1 MVNIMHYLLLL
12 ITEIRKANMVA
23 SGAFG
28 MEINAVM
35 EFLDKE

>member
-1 MVNIMHYLLLL
+1 MVNIVYYLLIL
-12 ITEIRKANMVA
+12 ITERRKANMVA

-35 EFLDKE
+35 EFLDEE